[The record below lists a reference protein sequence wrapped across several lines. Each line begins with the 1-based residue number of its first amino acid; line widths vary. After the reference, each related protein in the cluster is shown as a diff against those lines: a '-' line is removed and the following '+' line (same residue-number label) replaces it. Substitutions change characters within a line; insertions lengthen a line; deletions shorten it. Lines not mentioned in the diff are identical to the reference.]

1 MSNVDIKT
9 WMLGLL
15 LIGLV
20 GIVGYEAVTKG
31 YIRPLLIKNMSLPI
45 KYVRTEGVFQY
56 LSKNEIKTVL
66 EPLVVAGFFDAD
78 MQAIHTA
85 VSTLPWVDTVTVKR
99 IWPDAIDIKVRERKP
114 YARWGKNSLI
124 TERGVIFT
132 PNNIDQF
139 QNLTVVTGPEL
150 QQVKVLEIMKGI
162 NTALADQAMK
172 LSEFTV
178 NDRGAWKIK
187 LATGLEILLG
197 RNEQLKK
204 LQRFLK
210 TLAVLK
216 QEQVEQLAIVDL
228 RYPNGYAV
236 SWKPGAAEIDWNAI
250 ANPNEE
256 KPANKKAKQS
266 R

>member
-1 MSNVDIKT
+1 MSNVGKI
-9 WMLGLL
+9 LAIGLL
-15 LIGLV
+15 LSGLV
-20 GIVGYEAVTKG
+20 GIIGYEAVTKG
-31 YIRPLLIKNMSLPI
+31 HIKSLPIKSVSLPI
-45 KYVRTEGVFQY
+45 KYVRAEGVFQY

-66 EPLVVAGFFDAD
+66 QPFVMTGFFEAD
-78 MQAIHTA
+78 MQAIQSA

-99 IWPDAIDIKVRERKP
+99 IWPDAIDIKVREKKP

-132 PNNIDQF
+132 PNNLDQF
-139 QNLTVVTGPEL
+139 QNLTVVTGPEM

-162 NTALADQAMK
+162 KTALADQSME
-172 LSEFTV
+172 LTEFSV
-178 NDRGAWKIK
+178 NDRWAWKIK

-204 LQRFLK
+204 LQRYLK

-216 QEQVEQLAIVDL
+216 QEQVDAMAIVDL

-236 SWKPGAAEIDWNAI
+236 SWKPGTEEIDWSTIAI
-250 ANPNEE
+250 PNNEIQAHE
-256 KPANKKAKQS
+256 KAIQS